1 MKKEKNPTL
10 TVSNIARLLYC
21 EQQVFFEKKYKKAS
35 KSKKLQETQHSST
48 NSSTTKLTTSSQQQ
62 KKQLINTLDIDKEI
76 ELMFANLKNPH
87 KKPDGTSWYSV

>member
-35 KSKKLQETQHSST
+35 KSKRVQEGIIS
-48 NSSTTKLTTSSQQQ
+48 
-62 KKQLINTLDIDKEI
+62 
-76 ELMFANLKNPH
+76 H
-87 KKPDGTSWYSV
+87 KKHLKKL